1 MVEQPKNE
9 ACVPEKLIFPWYG
22 YVALCF
28 AIIFFSGVMAKQ
40 AEWLTVFDFNTI
52 NGSFGVMKDAKANFQ
67 GQGGLGARDGFMF
80 GAAAGLGGRV
90 DRTLD
95 RRRVERLA
103 VALGGLKAGQ
113 KLLSPLLRPI
123 LGLPG
128 IVGLA
133 LVTSMQSTDAGAG
146 MTKMLRETD
155 CINEKERTIF
165 AAWQFSGGGMITN
178 YLAIGTAVF
187 SILSVPIA
195 LPLAVIFI
203 LKFFGA
209 NVMRLYLIRFGK
221 EV

>member
-1 MVEQPKNE
+1 MAEQQKPE
-9 ACVPEKLIFPWYG
+9 VCAPEKLVVPWYG
-22 YVALCF
+22 YIALLF

-52 NGSFGVMKDAKANFQ
+52 NGTFGVMKDAKANFQ
-67 GQGGLGARDGFMF
+67 GQGGMGARDGFMF
-80 GAAAGLGGRV
+80 ALSLVPSVMLALGI
-90 DRTLD
+90 
-95 RRRVERLA
+95 VE
-103 VALGGLKAGQ
+103 VIDHLGGLKAGQ
-113 KLLSPLLRPI
+113 KLLTPIMRPL

-165 AAWQFSGGGMITN
+165 SAWQFSGGGTITN
-178 YLAIGTAVF
+178 YLSIGAAVF
-187 SILSVPIA
+187 SIITVPIA
-195 LPLAVIFI
+195 LPLAVIFV
-203 LKFFGA
+203 LKCFGA
-209 NVMRLYLIRFGK
+209 NVMRLYLSRFGK

>member
-1 MVEQPKNE
+1 MAEQPKNE
-9 ACVPEKLIFPWYG
+9 ACVPEKLILPWYG

-80 GAAAGLGGRV
+80 ALSLIPSGMLALGV
-90 DRTLD
+90 
-95 RRRVERLA
+95 VE
-103 VALGGLKAGQ
+103 VIDHLGGLKAGQ